1 LSDSADDPA
10 LPAGNGCGARHKGG
24 AAVNRQRNV
33 CKSDGATVSLPA
45 PHAIWCH
52 TIANKLIGS
61 NEKGGPVIRRKSKHR
76 ILMDR
81 RAMTAWEYSL
91 IAALVAVAIIGSLS
105 SLGSS
110 TMNPLR
116 TISSSVTWNA
126 SSN

>member
-1 LSDSADDPA
+1 
-10 LPAGNGCGARHKGG
+10 
-24 AAVNRQRNV
+24 
-33 CKSDGATVSLPA
+33 
-45 PHAIWCH
+45 
-52 TIANKLIGS
+52 
-61 NEKGGPVIRRKSKHR
+61 
-76 ILMDR
+76 
-81 RAMTAWEYSL
+81 MTAWEYSL